1 MMRKKRAEEEIK
13 KKAEEDERKRKQRE
27 RVREN
32 RKWAESQ
39 DLTPYLEKIRREKE
53 GVSVHESEEDRGSE
67 EVGTGKAVVNSEP
80 TTNEGASSQATT
92 TIPETGIS
100 LSEGTMRNNNFEDS
114 RVEQCLEEVINTVT
128 KEGEPEAVSRLEV
141 VEATKE
147 VEKRQEASTVTR
159 VREPEVVSRLGV
171 VETTKD
177 VENRQEASTVT
188 REREPEGA
196 VELEVGEPTNEG
208 VVRQGANTT
217 TKEGEPVAVSR
228 SPERTMEE
236 NTAQYIM

>member
-1 MMRKKRAEEEIK
+1 METRAAAGKGTLMKNANKSARVPQCVSTQQLPKSTPPRTQETEMMKKKKAEEEIK
-13 KKAEEDERKRKQRE
+13 KKAEEEERKRKQRE

-53 GVSVHESEEDRGSE
+53 GVSVHESEEVRGNE
-67 EVGTGKAVVNSEP
+67 EVSTERVVVNSEP

-100 LSEGTMRNNNFEDS
+100 LSEGTMRNNNFEGS

-141 VEATKE
+141 VETTKE
-147 VEKRQEASTVTR
+147 
-159 VREPEVVSRLGV
+159 
-171 VETTKD
+171 

-188 REREPEGA
+188 RERES
-196 VELEVGEPTNEG
+196 L
-208 VVRQGANTT
+208 
-217 TKEGEPVAVSR
+217 K
-228 SPERTMEE
+228 
-236 NTAQYIM
+236 